1 MAANPNR
8 GQRSQTPTKSDGLI
22 QQAQD
27 QLVDTQGKLIE
38 AVMTMREPMTDAL
51 RKTFAMAGDVI
62 STGQRIAPLDKLV
75 EIQLDLVHKLFEF
88 QVGLVKMVFEAQSD
102 LVKTTHRALQND
114 AGSSSPTTAATTIDP
129 IDLRGSPDDHP
140 AVGTSTS

>member
-1 MAANPNR
+1 MAANANPNR
-8 GQRSQTPTKSDGLI
+8 GQRSQAPPKSDGLI

-38 AVMTMREPMTDAL
+38 AVMTMQEPMTDAL
-51 RKTFAMAGDVI
+51 RKTFAMAGNVI
-62 STGQRIAPLDKLV
+62 STGQRVAPFDKLL
-75 EIQLDLVHKLFEF
+75 EIQLDLVHKLFDL

-102 LVKTTHRALQND
+102 LVKTTHRALQTD
-114 AGSSSPTTAATTIDP
+114 GSTLSPATVAST

-140 AVGTSTS
+140 AVATTSP

>member
-1 MAANPNR
+1 MVANPNR
-8 GQRSQTPTKSDGLI
+8 GQRSQSPTRSDGLI

-38 AVMTMREPMTDAL
+38 AVMTMQEPMTDAL

-62 STGQRIAPLDKLV
+62 STGQRVAPFDKLL
-75 EIQLDLVHKLFEF
+75 EIQLDLVHKLFDL

-102 LVKTTHRALQND
+102 LVKTTHRVLQND
-114 AGSSSPTTAATTIDP
+114 SGSSSPATVSTK
-129 IDLRGSPDDHP
+129 IDLRGSPDEHP
-140 AVGTSTS
+140 AGATATQ

>member
-8 GQRSQTPTKSDGLI
+8 GQRSQAPSKSDGLI
-22 QQAQD
+22 QQAQE

-38 AVMTMREPMTDAL
+38 AVMTMQEPMTDAL

-62 STGQRIAPLDKLV
+62 STGQRVAPLDKLV
-75 EIQLDLVHKLFEF
+75 EIQLDLVHKLFDL

-102 LVKTTHRALQND
+102 LVKTAHRALQTD
-114 AGSSSPTTAATTIDP
+114 GATSPPTTAATTID
-129 IDLRGSPDDHP
+129 LRGSSDTHSA
-140 AVGTSTS
+140 AVTTAH

>member
-1 MAANPNR
+1 MAANTNR
-8 GQRSQTPTKSDGLI
+8 GQRSQAPTKSDGLI

-38 AVMTMREPMTDAL
+38 AVMTMQEPMTDAL
-51 RKTFAMAGDVI
+51 RKTFAMAGNVI
-62 STGQRIAPLDKLV
+62 STGQRVAPFDKLV

-102 LVKTTHRALQND
+102 LVKSTHRVP
-114 AGSSSPTTAATTIDP
+114 PTTAAPT
-129 IDLRGSPDDHP
+129 IDLRGSAEQP
-140 AVGTSTS
+140 AVATTTP

>member
-8 GQRSQTPTKSDGLI
+8 GQPSQTPIKSDGLI

-27 QLVDTQGKLIE
+27 RLVDTQGKVIE
-38 AVMTMREPMTDAL
+38 AVMTMQEPMTDAL

-62 STGQRIAPLDKLV
+62 STGQRVAPFDKLV
-75 EIQLDLVHKLFEF
+75 EIQLDLVHKLFDL

-102 LVKTTHRALQND
+102 LVKTAHRALQTDGNT
-114 AGSSSPTTAATTIDP
+114 SSPATVASTIDLRRSEDHPAAATTTP
-129 IDLRGSPDDHP
+129 
-140 AVGTSTS
+140 

>member
-8 GQRSQTPTKSDGLI
+8 GQGSQAPTRSDGLI

-38 AVMTMREPMTDAL
+38 AVMTMQEPMTDAL
-51 RKTFAMAGDVI
+51 RKTFAMAGNVM
-62 STGQRIAPLDKLV
+62 STGQRVAPFDKLL
-75 EIQLDLVHKLFEF
+75 EIQFDLVHKLLDM

-102 LVKTTHRALQND
+102 LVKTTQRALQND
-114 AGSSSPTTAATTIDP
+114 AGSSATASTK
-129 IDLRGSPDDHP
+129 IDLRGSPDEHP
-140 AVGTSTS
+140 AVATTTQ